1 MEYSLQ
7 KKKPRLYYKWLW
19 TSIVSTPRLIGKSLI
34 IFRSKHIHH
43 ADDNDKWYMYMY
55 PWYGFFQP
63 HLFFDNSTTI
73 LNTLNKNTYRTLSLF
88 LINFTPKLNVFLQ
101 NIYPR
106 QKYSVFLII
115 SSILFKYAY
124 LEYLIYNYKRFFFQ
138 YSTSPDTSVVLIPS
152 IPLKKNKERIK
163 ALSWSRIIISKFC
176 FHQQKHSKNLFS
188 LEQVSW
194 NSSWLVYS
202 FNLL

>member
-1 MEYSLQ
+1 MI
-7 KKKPRLYYKWLW
+7 
-19 TSIVSTPRLIGKSLI
+19 TI
-34 IFRSKHIHH
+34 
-43 ADDNDKWYMYMY
+43 NDICTCTLDMV
-55 PWYGFFQP
+55 FFQP

-106 QKYSVFLII
+106 QKYSVFLMI

-138 YSTSPDTSVVLIPS
+138 YSSSPDTSVVLIPS

-163 ALSWSRIIISKFC
+163 ALS
-176 FHQQKHSKNLFS
+176 
-188 LEQVSW
+188 
-194 NSSWLVYS
+194 
-202 FNLL
+202 

>member
-1 MEYSLQ
+1 MITINDIRTCTLDMFFFSHIYSLTIR
-7 KKKPRLYYKWLW
+7 PRSWIPLTW
-19 TSIVSTPRLIGKSLI
+19 IPIAHSL
-34 IFRSKHIHH
+34 S
-43 ADDNDKWYMYMY
+43 
-55 PWYGFFQP
+55 
-63 HLFFDNSTTI
+63 
-73 LNTLNKNTYRTLSLF
+73 F
-88 LINFTPKLNVFLQ
+88 LINLTPKLNVFLQ
-101 NIYPR
+101 NIYLR
-106 QKYSVFLII
+106 QKYSVFLLK

-176 FHQQKHSKNLFS
+176 FHQQKNSKNLFS
-188 LEQVSW
+188 FEQVSW

>member
-1 MEYSLQ
+1 MITINDI
-7 KKKPRLYYKWLW
+7 W
-19 TSIVSTPRLIGKSLI
+19 TCTL
-34 IFRSKHIHH
+34 
-43 ADDNDKWYMYMY
+43 DM
-55 PWYGFFQP
+55 GFFQP

-106 QKYSVFLII
+106 QKYSVFLKI

-176 FHQQKHSKNLFS
+176 FHQQKNSKNLFS
-188 LEQVSW
+188 FEQVSW

>member
-1 MEYSLQ
+1 MI
-7 KKKPRLYYKWLW
+7 
-19 TSIVSTPRLIGKSLI
+19 TV
-34 IFRSKHIHH
+34 
-43 ADDNDKWYMYMY
+43 NDICTCTLDM
-55 PWYGFFQP
+55 GFFQP

-124 LEYLIYNYKRFFFQ
+124 LEYLIYNYKRFFFNTPHLQ
-138 YSTSPDTSVVLIPS
+138 ILLWYWSLRSLWRKIKNGFIVKQDNYFQILLPS
-152 IPLKKNKERIK
+152 AKN
-163 ALSWSRIIISKFC
+163 
-176 FHQQKHSKNLFS
+176 SKNLFS

>member
-19 TSIVSTPRLIGKSLI
+19 TSIVSTPRLIGKSLKFSEVNI
-34 IFRSKHIHH
+34 SITQMITI
-43 ADDNDKWYMYMY
+43 NDICTCTLDM
-55 PWYGFFQP
+55 GFFQP

-124 LEYLIYNYKRFFFQ
+124 LEYLIYNYKRFFFNTPNLQ
-138 YSTSPDTSVVLIPS
+138 ILLWYWSLRSLWRKIKNG
-152 IPLKKNKERIK
+152 LKLYRE
-163 ALSWSRIIISKFC
+163 AG
-176 FHQQKHSKNLFS
+176 
-188 LEQVSW
+188 
-194 NSSWLVYS
+194 
-202 FNLL
+202 

>member
-19 TSIVSTPRLIGKSLI
+19 TSIVSTPRLIGKSLKM
-34 IFRSKHIHH
+34 FRSKHIHH

-55 PWYGFFQP
+55 PWNGFFQP

-124 LEYLIYNYKRFFFQ
+124 LEYLIYNYKRFFFNTPNLQ
-138 YSTSPDTSVVLIPS
+138 ILLWYWSLRSLWRKIKNG
-152 IPLKKNKERIK
+152 LKLYRE
-163 ALSWSRIIISKFC
+163 AG
-176 FHQQKHSKNLFS
+176 
-188 LEQVSW
+188 
-194 NSSWLVYS
+194 
-202 FNLL
+202 

>member
-1 MEYSLQ
+1 M
-7 KKKPRLYYKWLW
+7 
-19 TSIVSTPRLIGKSLI
+19 TGKCLK
-34 IFRSKHIHH
+34 IFTSKHIHH
-43 ADDNDKWYMYMY
+43 ADDNDKWYTYMY
-55 PWYGFFQP
+55 PWYVFFQP
-63 HLFFDNSTTI
+63 HLFFDYSTTI
-73 LNTLNKNTYRTLSLF
+73 LNTLNMNTYHTLSLSF
-88 LINFTPKLNVFLQ
+88 LFNLTPKLNVFLQ
-101 NIYPR
+101 NIYLR
-106 QKYSVFLII
+106 QKYSVFLIK
-115 SSILFKYAY
+115 SSIRFKYAY

-176 FHQQKHSKNLFS
+176 FHQQKNSKNLFS

>member
-1 MEYSLQ
+1 MIYVHVPLIWVFFSHIYSLTIR
-7 KKKPRLYYKWLW
+7 PRSWIPL
-19 TSIVSTPRLIGKSLI
+19 TRI
-34 IFRSKHIHH
+34 HIAHS
-43 ADDNDKWYMYMY
+43 
-55 PWYGFFQP
+55 
-63 HLFFDNSTTI
+63 LFFKSM
-73 LNTLNKNTYRTLSLF
+73 L
-88 LINFTPKLNVFLQ
+88 LQ
-101 NIYPR
+101 NR
-106 QKYSVFLII
+106 MCSCKTYSRDKNIVFLII

-176 FHQQKHSKNLFS
+176 FHQQKNSKNLFS

>member
-1 MEYSLQ
+1 MIYVHVPLICFFFDHIYSLTIR
-7 KKKPRLYYKWLW
+7 PWSWIPLTRIHI
-19 TSIVSTPRLIGKSLI
+19 THSL
-34 IFRSKHIHH
+34 F
-43 ADDNDKWYMYMY
+43 
-55 PWYGFFQP
+55 
-63 HLFFDNSTTI
+63 
-73 LNTLNKNTYRTLSLF
+73 F
-88 LINFTPKLNVFLQ
+88 LINFTPKLNVFFQ
-101 NIYPR
+101 NINPR

-124 LEYLIYNYKRFFFQ
+124 LEYLIYNYKIFFFQ

-176 FHQQKHSKNLFS
+176 FHQQKNSKNLFS

>member
-1 MEYSLQ
+1 M
-7 KKKPRLYYKWLW
+7 WLW
-19 TSIVSTPRLIGKSLI
+19 TSIVSTPRLIGKSLK

-55 PWYGFFQP
+55 PWYGFFFQP

-101 NIYPR
+101 NMYPR
-106 QKYSVFLII
+106 QKYSMFLII

-124 LEYLIYNYKRFFFQ
+124 LEYLIYNYKRFFFNTPHLQ
-138 YSTSPDTSVVLIPS
+138 ILLWYWSLRSLWRNIKNG
-152 IPLKKNKERIK
+152 LKLYRE
-163 ALSWSRIIISKFC
+163 AG
-176 FHQQKHSKNLFS
+176 
-188 LEQVSW
+188 
-194 NSSWLVYS
+194 
-202 FNLL
+202 

>member
-7 KKKPRLYYKWLW
+7 KKKSRLYYKWLW
-19 TSIVSTPRLIGKSLI
+19 TSIVSTPRLIGKSLK

-43 ADDNDKWYMYMY
+43 ADDNDKWYNYVHV
-55 PWYGFFQP
+55 PLIWVFFSHIYSLTIRP
-63 HLFFDNSTTI
+63 RSWIPLTRIHIAHSLF
-73 LNTLNKNTYRTLSLF
+73 F

-124 LEYLIYNYKRFFFQ
+124 LEYLIYNYKRFFFNTPHLQ
-138 YSTSPDTSVVLIPS
+138 ILLWYWSLRSLWRKIKNG
-152 IPLKKNKERIK
+152 LKLYRE
-163 ALSWSRIIISKFC
+163 AG
-176 FHQQKHSKNLFS
+176 
-188 LEQVSW
+188 
-194 NSSWLVYS
+194 
-202 FNLL
+202 